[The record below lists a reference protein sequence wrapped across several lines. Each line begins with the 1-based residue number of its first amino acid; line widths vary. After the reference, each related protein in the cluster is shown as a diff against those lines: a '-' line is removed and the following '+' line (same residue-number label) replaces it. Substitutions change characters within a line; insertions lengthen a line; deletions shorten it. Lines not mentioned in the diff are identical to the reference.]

1 MLRHR
6 TPGQSLVE
14 LSLVATLLISLLL
27 GSVDVAMAYNTR
39 MAIRQAVA
47 EAGYYASQNPRDD
60 AGIRARVIGELSWLS
75 PAIGSSNITITR
87 SGCGGSSPQTTVR
100 VTYQHSSLFGN
111 AGIGKL
117 LNLNSETTVPQF
129 GGC

>member
-1 MLRHR
+1 MLRHH

-27 GSVDVAMAYNTR
+27 SSVDVALAFNTR

-47 EAGYYASQNPRDD
+47 EAGYYASQNPRDN
-60 AGIRARVIGELSWLS
+60 AGIRARIHGELSWLS
-75 PAIGSSNITITR
+75 PALTDANISITR
-87 SGCGGSSPQTTVR
+87 SGCSSSDPQTRVS
-100 VTYQHSSLFGN
+100 VTYQHTSLFGN

-117 LNLNSETTVPQF
+117 LNLNGETTVPQF